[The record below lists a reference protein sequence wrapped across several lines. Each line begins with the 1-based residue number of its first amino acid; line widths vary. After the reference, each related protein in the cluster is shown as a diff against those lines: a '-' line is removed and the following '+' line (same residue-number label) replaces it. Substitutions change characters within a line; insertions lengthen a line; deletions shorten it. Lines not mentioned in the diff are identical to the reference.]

1 MHVLL
6 PIVKQLLKLLIDI
19 DYLGNL
25 LGVSSY
31 HDDGACT
38 ILSIDLLLIQELN
51 CTGPTPTG
59 CFLGCLTL
67 KYVLDVI
74 ELFEG
79 VVLRVKDVEHEEGV
93 AEHELDVIGR
103 ELLQLV
109 RQGFKLMVLPTN
121 FESFLVKNRIVS
133 VTLH

>member
-1 MHVLL
+1 MYVFL
-6 PIVKQLLKLLIDI
+6 PIVKQLLQLLIDI
-19 DYLGNL
+19 DYLRNL

-31 HDDGACT
+31 HDDRACT
-38 ILSIDLLLIQELN
+38 ILPIDLLLIQKLN
-51 CTGPTPTG
+51 CTDPTPT
-59 CFLGCLTL
+59 CSLLGCLTL
-67 KYVLDVI
+67 KDVLNVI
-74 ELFEG
+74 KLFEG
-79 VVLRVKDVEHEEGV
+79 VVLRVENVEHEEGV

-121 FESFLVKNRIVS
+121 FDSFLVKNRMVS